1 MPRGIVTN
9 WRDVTDRW
17 RAEEELRRSEKQYR
31 LLFQDNPN
39 PMWVFDLE
47 TLAFLEVNES
57 AIQHYGYSREEFLAM
72 KMSDLRRLEKERPC
86 QRAAL
91 SDAGSG
97 HIWRHR
103 RKDGSIH

>member
-1 MPRGIVTN
+1 M
-9 WRDVTDRW
+9 TDRW

-72 KMSDLRRLEKERPC
+72 KMSDIRPTEKGGCRPGLQLERCRKRPRLETPAQGR
-86 QRAAL
+86 QR
-91 SDAGSG
+91 D
-97 HIWRHR
+97 
-103 RKDGSIH
+103 